1 VEFAAQDREIDRQDT
16 RLAEA
21 LAEHQSR
28 LRSFL
33 RKQVADQSDV
43 EDILQD
49 AFCELMVAYRL
60 MKPIGHV
67 GGWLFRV
74 ARNRVIDSFRKK
86 RPQSLTEATGPDPDR
101 LSLED
106 LLPSADDGPEAA
118 YWRGELLSELEAALD
133 ELPDEQR
140 EVFLA
145 HEVEGRSFKDLAV
158 ETGLKVTTLLSRKRY
173 AVLHLRQRLQHLY
186 DDYTNRREK

>member
-33 RKQVADQSDV
+33 RKQVADRSDV

-60 MKPIGHV
+60 MKPIEHV
-67 GGWLFRV
+67 GAWLFRV
-74 ARNRVIDSFRKK
+74 ARNRVIDSFRKQ
-86 RPQSLTEATGPDPDR
+86 RPPSLSDATGPDPDR

-106 LLPSADDGPEAA
+106 LLPSADDG
-118 YWRGELLSELEAALD
+118 
-133 ELPDEQR
+133 
-140 EVFLA
+140 
-145 HEVEGRSFKDLAV
+145 
-158 ETGLKVTTLLSRKRY
+158 
-173 AVLHLRQRLQHLY
+173 
-186 DDYTNRREK
+186 RRWD

>member
-1 VEFAAQDREIDRQDT
+1 VEYAAQDREIDRQDT

-33 RKQVADQSDV
+33 RKQVADRSDV

-74 ARNRVIDSFRKK
+74 ARNRVIDSFRKQ
-86 RPQSLTEATGPDPDR
+86 RPQSLSDATGPDPDR

-118 YWRGELLSELEAALD
+118 YWRRQLLNELEDALD

-145 HEVEGRSFKDLAV
+145 HEVEGRSFKDLAA
-158 ETGLKVTTLLSRKRY
+158 ETGVKVTTLLSRKRY
-173 AVLHLRQRLQHLY
+173 AVLHLRHRLQYLY
-186 DDYTNRREK
+186 DEYTNRREK